1 MVKTRGYKKRTS
13 SRRDSKQIELST
25 KRNKKSR
32 IKSILVKTLGVVVG
46 GAVLAMFYA
55 WAMHEM
61 QPTESLDAFKGKFLS
76 YLGKVP
82 GYRSAA
88 DKLNSVFHHKSPEA
102 LAADIKDAAA
112 EAAAAQQSHA
122 FAYDMLKGF
131 AKTMHSINPLLSFSE
146 FEGKINEMALSN
158 FGPDFKL
165 DNNISRDLYASE
177 FKTP

>member
-1 MVKTRGYKKRTS
+1 
-13 SRRDSKQIELST
+13 
-25 KRNKKSR
+25 
-32 IKSILVKTLGVVVG
+32 
-46 GAVLAMFYA
+46 
-55 WAMHEM
+55 
-61 QPTESLDAFKGKFLS
+61 
-76 YLGKVP
+76 
-82 GYRSAA
+82 
-88 DKLNSVFHHKSPEA
+88 LNSVFHHKSPEA
-102 LAADIKDAAA
+102 LAADIKDAAAEAAAA